1 MRSLW
6 LKVPR
11 FLLWRLLKRSSF
23 ECSEGIALK
32 RLRKKK
38 HALLR
43 KSRRIN
49 PYLGCCGF
57 WWGSTGS
64 VQTQLDHHGP
74 LSPGQT
80 RLLVPSL
87 VPVKGANLSC
97 FVNNFKGLSNKLLD
111 GLEIFLCSVRL
122 LLQSVKSH
130 EYLFHTSGNLGLLRL
145 VIHTSFLILTSS
157 LISLVRFLGWSCR
170 GPHYY
175 WPSCHWAH
183 HWASAGYTLQVQ
195 THKGGAQGHSRPW
208 RGSTDGHHLGYRQR
222 PHGGPAGAPHCHRH
236 SFQTVVLRD
245 ESERG
250 ARNGWG

>member
-130 EYLFHTSGNLGLLRL
+130 EYLVESHLQQLPISRNDKNLL
-145 VIHTSFLILTSS
+145 VSKVRVKDKSLEVRSS
-157 LISLVRFLGWSCR
+157 TRV
-170 GPHYY
+170 
-175 WPSCHWAH
+175 
-183 HWASAGYTLQVQ
+183 
-195 THKGGAQGHSRPW
+195 
-208 RGSTDGHHLGYRQR
+208 
-222 PHGGPAGAPHCHRH
+222 
-236 SFQTVVLRD
+236 
-245 ESERG
+245 E
-250 ARNGWG
+250 